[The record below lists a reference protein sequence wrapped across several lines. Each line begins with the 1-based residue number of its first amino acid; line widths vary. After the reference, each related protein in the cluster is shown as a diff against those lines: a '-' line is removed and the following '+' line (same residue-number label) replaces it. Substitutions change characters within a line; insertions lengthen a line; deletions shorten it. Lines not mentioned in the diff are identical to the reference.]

1 MGMKEEEEEGV
12 LTTFYQ
18 ACTAITA
25 MASLGSEV
33 QEGIGTDRHNR
44 FKQKYCALA
53 VWAVLEMNVV
63 YFR

>member
-1 MGMKEEEEEGV
+1 
-12 LTTFYQ
+12 
-18 ACTAITA
+18 